1 MVDLDALVRDYN
13 EACSSGSLADVMAFF
28 AEDAVIYDLNHAPV
42 VGREAIGR
50 FWGHVRGKWGGA
62 RWSTDSVIAQARSA
76 AAEWTMS
83 GVADG
88 HAFTFRGV
96 DIFHVNDDGL
106 LREVR
111 QYWRFDPD
119 DLTSGLVGF
128 DYGD

>member
-1 MVDLDALVRDYN
+1 MPDLDRIVRSYN
-13 EACSSGSLADVMAFF
+13 EACSSGSLADVTAFF
-28 AEDAVIYDLNHAPV
+28 TDDAVIYDLNHAPV

-62 RWSTDSVIAQARSA
+62 HWSTDSVIAQGQRA

-83 GVADG
+83 GVAG
-88 HAFTFRGV
+88 GLAFTFRGV

-106 LREVR
+106 LCEVR
-111 QYWRFDPD
+111 QYWRFDPT

-128 DYGD
+128 DYDD